1 LKNGSIIAIISVQTI
16 SQTMIITIG
25 SIAVDKFFVIL
36 SISLLNFLPIFQSS
50 SGSFQVCSHI
60 FTTLESSIGK

>member
-1 LKNGSIIAIISVQTI
+1 
-16 SQTMIITIG
+16 MIITIG